1 VKGAGI
7 GPLHLFQSWRGGGFT
22 LIELLITMAVAAIVM
37 SIALPTYSR
46 YVARA
51 RQEDARVQ
59 LTAIRQAEEMY
70 KLQYGTYTDQA
81 ALLSGWKAT
90 SGRYAFFITGFGTIA
105 FTAQATGNIDGDA
118 TVDVWTMDQ
127 EGNLVNT
134 TNDVK
139 N

>member
-1 VKGAGI
+1 
-7 GPLHLFQSWRGGGFT
+7 
-22 LIELLITMAVAAIVM
+22 MAVSAIVM

-46 YVARA
+46 YIARA

-59 LTAIRQAEEMY
+59 LTVIRQAEEMY
-70 KLQYGTYTDQA
+70 KLQYNTYTDRIG
-81 ALLSGWKAT
+81 LLSGWKAA
-90 SGRYAFFITGFGTIA
+90 SGRYTFSVTGFSPVV

-127 EGNLVNT
+127 DGNLANT
-134 TNDVK
+134 TDDVK

>member
-1 VKGAGI
+1 MKGALC
-7 GPLHLFQSWRGGGFT
+7 PLHLFHSWRGGGFT

-46 YVARA
+46 YIARA

-59 LTAIRQAEEMY
+59 LTAVRQAEEMY
-70 KLQYGTYTDQA
+70 KLQYGTYTDHTE
-81 ALLSGWKAT
+81 LLSGWKAT
-90 SGRYAFFITGFGTIA
+90 SGRYAFFITRFGTIV

-134 TNDVK
+134 TDDVK